1 MNKQERQKVIS
12 GGTWMDAERAAA
24 EKAYRLAVAASTV
37 AAEADEETWLSVTAL
52 EDEARKELVRL
63 ELLYPTAEEYKRQ
76 SRKLYLAN
84 RGVRD

>member
-1 MNKQERQKVIS
+1 MTTQERPKVIS

-24 EKAYRLAVAASTV
+24 EKAYRLAVSATSAV
-37 AAEADEETWLSVTAL
+37 AEADEETWLAATAL

-63 ELLYPTAEEYKRQ
+63 EILYPTAEEYKRQ
-76 SRKLYLAN
+76 SRKLYLNN